1 MHIPPA
7 ANSQRPDPRKVQPQV
22 DGSHLHD
29 DPRPT
34 ELVLYDERGRPF
46 LRIFPAG
53 KIRCTDPRGA
63 IRRIAGL
70 TLNPLLRTVLTA
82 ALRLQAERDEG
93 SPQLVPPST
102 DDLLEDPRL
111 QAARQ
116 RGAEIF
122 VTMSAGRPAR
132 WGVFLAGGLAPIA
145 EADTAAEARSLALQ
159 AAPAHPNTVLRV
171 MRIEETIHI
180 RVDEPIHEDEL

>member
-1 MHIPPA
+1 M
-7 ANSQRPDPRKVQPQV
+7 

-34 ELVLYDERGRPF
+34 ELVLHDERGRPF
-46 LRIFPAG
+46 LRIFPTG
-53 KIRCTDPRGA
+53 KVHCTDPRGA

-70 TLNPLLRTVLTA
+70 ALNPLLRTALTA

-93 SPQLVPPST
+93 APQIVPPST
-102 DDLLEDPRL
+102 DELLDDPRL
-111 QAARQ
+111 RAARQ
-116 RGAEIF
+116 RGAEIV

-180 RVDEPIHEDEL
+180 RVDEPIYEDEL